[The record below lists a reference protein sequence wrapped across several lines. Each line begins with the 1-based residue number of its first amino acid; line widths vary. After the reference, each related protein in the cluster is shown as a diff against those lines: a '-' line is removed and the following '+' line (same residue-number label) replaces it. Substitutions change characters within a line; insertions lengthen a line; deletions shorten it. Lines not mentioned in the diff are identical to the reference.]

1 MDISPDAVGKNPKS
15 MLGSFAIQP
24 AFSHFLRRPLPWHSR
39 QYRTAG
45 LPWVTRSRT
54 PVPLQTG
61 QRSRSGTTELSV
73 DFWSGSS
80 SLVIL
85 HSRKQDVSEEVCFWA
100 WFEVLP
106 RPAKKHR
113 DCSRELVECPFNTE
127 PFRSF
132 GRPGHGVTFVVS
144 HFASDE
150 ATWLGLLSLP
160 GDGSGPLTLQRA
172 SPVGAPRMPAPPFA
186 VHGRAI
192 SHLVGARRPT
202 GCAGQSDVSSSR
214 ILLGRSIPVFL
225 ALLVRNSAR

>member
-1 MDISPDAVGKNPKS
+1 MLSGKILNLCWALVQSNQRFLTSCVVRFLGIRGNTERLDCLGLLVRAPRFHCRRGSVLAEERLSCLLISGAV
-15 MLGSFAIQP
+15 
-24 AFSHFLRRPLPWHSR
+24 RRLLSYPIR
-39 QYRTAG
+39 A
-45 LPWVTRSRT
+45 SRT
-54 PVPLQTG
+54 FRRRCAFGHGLK
-61 QRSRSGTTELSV
+61 L
-73 DFWSGSS
+73 
-80 SLVIL
+80 
-85 HSRKQDVSEEVCFWA
+85 
-100 WFEVLP
+100 LP

-113 DCSRELVECPFNTE
+113 DSSRELVECPFNTE